1 VIVIRVPSLNE
12 RKDDIPMLA
21 DHFLNMIAEDYGQ
34 PKKEITPGALKAL
47 QELDWTGNI
56 REFRNVMER
65 LVILSGKNIDD
76 KCVKAYAVPNF
87 S

>member
-1 VIVIRVPSLNE
+1 
-12 RKDDIPMLA
+12 MLA

-34 PKKEITPGALKAL
+34 PKKEITSGALKAL
-47 QELDWTGNI
+47 QALDWTGNI

-65 LVILSGKNIDD
+65 LVILSPKNIDE
-76 KCVKAYAVPNF
+76 KSVQAYAVPNF